1 MKQRNLMKAL
11 EILLEIATFLLAG
24 HAISHLI
31 FGSLGQTPSDKAWN
45 YAIALVISLG
55 LGGAGAGLRSRLP
68 SPFNRIATILTG
80 VASGAVIGFYYAGVA
95 AGKDPRWAIAGAVLG
110 GLLLGGLGIGFK
122 SAWME
127 IVIRVAGAITAYGF
141 AFLIGATAL
150 TMLNVGYLPI
160 GLLLSLVSLLYLWFT
175 LNSIIS
181 PSRSDLK

>member
-1 MKQRNLMKAL
+1 MKQRSQAQAL
-11 EILLEIATFLLAG
+11 RILLAIAAFLLMGYAVT
-24 HAISHLI
+24 HLV

-55 LGGAGAGLRSRLP
+55 VGGVAAGVRSRIHP
-68 SPFNRIATILTG
+68 PFSRIATILAG
-80 VASGAVIGFYYAGVA
+80 AASGAVVGFYYAGIVM
-95 AGKDPRWAIAGAVLG
+95 GKDPRWAIAGAVLG

-127 IVIRVAGAITAYGF
+127 IVIRVAGAISAYGF

-150 TMLNVGYLPI
+150 TMLNVGFLPI

-175 LNSIIS
+175 LNSILS
-181 PSRSDLK
+181 PSE